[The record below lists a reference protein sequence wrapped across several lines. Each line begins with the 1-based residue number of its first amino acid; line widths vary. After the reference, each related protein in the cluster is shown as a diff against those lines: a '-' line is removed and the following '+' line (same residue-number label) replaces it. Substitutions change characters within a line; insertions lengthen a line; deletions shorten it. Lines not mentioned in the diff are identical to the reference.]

1 MESIN
6 RLIIVSFL
14 KVNIFDND
22 IGNRAILPKKI
33 LDTYYHYLDSGDP
46 LTFSIT
52 TENNLKYHIGVIE
65 FTADDDM
72 IYVPSWILK
81 NLKLNEGDIIDLKYV
96 PLKKATKII
105 IEPIDNTIFQFN
117 DLKSTFEIIL
127 KNFICVTKGTT
138 ISITYENKD
147 FELFIKDVFSENSLH
162 NVFHENISS
171 ENMSS
176 ENHLHNLYQ
185 EDMSSENHLHNV
197 FHENMS
203 SENHLHN
210 VFPENMSSEN
220 HLHNL
225 FPENISSE
233 NNSHNV
239 FHENIYSEN
248 RIHNVFPENSLHNVF
263 PENMS
268 SENHLEAVLL
278 FNTDCEVEF
287 FERIIEKKD
296 CIVRELQ
303 SMNKKKHL

>member
-6 RLIIVSFL
+6 TLIIVSFL

-81 NLKLNEGDIIDLKYV
+81 NLKLSEGDIIDLKYV

-105 IEPIDNTIFQFN
+105 IEPKDNTIFQFN

-138 ISITYENKD
+138 ISITYENKN

-162 NVFHENISS
+162 NVFHENMSSENNLHNVFPENISS
-171 ENMSS
+171 ENNLHNLFPENMSS
-176 ENHLHNLYQ
+176 ENN
-185 EDMSSENHLHNV
+185 
-197 FHENMS
+197 
-203 SENHLHN
+203 LHN

-220 HLHNL
+220 
-225 FPENISSE
+225 
-233 NNSHNV
+233 
-239 FHENIYSEN
+239 
-248 RIHNVFPENSLHNVF
+248 SLHNVF
-263 PENMS
+263 PEN
-268 SENHLEAVLL
+268 NLEAVLL

-303 SMNKKKHL
+303 SMNKETSIIDRQPRPINKFSKLKNLKPFSGNPKKINN